1 AMNSTHSDS
10 PDSVADLP
18 AGHRDL
24 LWVLSQMGPSESLPL
39 KRALSNYYT
48 DGIDSSR
55 LYTILTELVEND
67 LVIEHTRDHYLNEY
81 RLTETVRRAL
91 SVRQAWQAGSGDDTT
106 VGGRN

>member
-1 AMNSTHSDS
+1 MHSTHSDTA
-10 PDSVADLP
+10 DSLADLP

-24 LWVLSQMGPSESLPL
+24 LWVLSQMGPTESLPL

-55 LYTILTELVEND
+55 LYTILTELVEGD
-67 LVIEHTRDHYLNEY
+67 LLTEHRRDHYLNEY
-81 RLTETVRRAL
+81 RLTETARRAL
-91 SVRQAWQAGSGDDTT
+91 SARQAWQAGSGDDTT